1 MTIDEIKS
9 VSIIQFLE
17 TQGYHKT
24 HVLKGNYWYLSP
36 FRSEQSPSFN
46 VNPVKNLWYDYGEG
60 QGGNI
65 INLVQK
71 MNPTWNSH
79 EVLSFLENE
88 IRQHNLDFAVDYLA
102 RMKEQEDKENWK
114 QRSMRFLISR
124 MILITIHLKKPISTK
139 VMNRIWI
146 LLRMK
151 SLSMI

>member
-17 TQGYHKT
+17 TQGYHKS

-79 EVLSFLENE
+79 EVLSFLENK
-88 IRQHNLDFAVDYLA
+88 IREHWKFTGVQLTIS
-102 RMKEQEDKENWK
+102 QE
-114 QRSMRFLISR
+114 
-124 MILITIHLKKPISTK
+124 
-139 VMNRIWI
+139 
-146 LLRMK
+146 
-151 SLSMI
+151 